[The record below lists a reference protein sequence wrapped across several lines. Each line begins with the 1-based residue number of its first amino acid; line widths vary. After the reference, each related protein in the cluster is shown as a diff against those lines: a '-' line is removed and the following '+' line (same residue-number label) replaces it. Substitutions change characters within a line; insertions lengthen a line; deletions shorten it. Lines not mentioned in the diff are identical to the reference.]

1 MKNNKG
7 ITLVALVITI
17 IVLIILAAVS
27 IAALTGDN
35 SIITNAQNSKKDT
48 EEKGA
53 IEQINLAL
61 SGIKTSAT
69 AQLVKDGNYDV
80 SAEANKDIY
89 GYSELGLK
97 EGSATD
103 GYYIDASTIA
113 TDGKIK
119 ITYKDAAL
127 GIDVVGSID
136 FKLTK
141 ADITDTEGT
150 TYGTISPA
158 AVSTGN

>member
-35 SIITNAQNSKKDT
+35 SIITNAQKSKKDT

-53 IEQINLAL
+53 IEQINIAL
-61 SGIKTSAT
+61 SAIKTSAT
-69 AQLVKDGNYDV
+69 AKLVADGNYDV
-80 SAEANKDIY
+80 SDDANQSIY
-89 GYSELGLK
+89 SYSELGLK
-97 EGSATD
+97 EGSETA
-103 GYYIDASTIA
+103 GYYIDPKTIG
-113 TDGKIK
+113 TDGVIT
-119 ITYKDAAL
+119 ITYKDASL
-127 GIDVVGSID
+127 GIDVEGKID

-141 ADITDTEGT
+141 TGTTDSTGT
-150 TYGTISPA
+150 TYGTITPA
-158 AVSTGN
+158 AAK